1 KVFYICAPLATRL
14 CCGRQFISIKSA
26 ALKKNKNI
34 FRIDVAGKEKG
45 FYICTRLSDK
55 VLRKAIKKFIDILN

>member
-1 KVFYICAPLATRL
+1 VSKTAVHF
-14 CCGRQFISIKSA
+14 QKKA

-34 FRIDVAGKEKG
+34 FCLDVAGKKKG

-55 VLRKAIKKFIDILN
+55 MLKER